1 MADNTRGG
9 RAGDKMHGGEHRG
22 GSQPKYSPNDDR
34 SIVKNPTS
42 PEYQADKTHQRRQKT
57 GH

>member
-22 GSQPKYSPNDDR
+22 GSRPQYSPNA
-34 SIVKNPTS
+34 IVKNPTS
-42 PEYQADKTHQRRQKT
+42 QQYEADKTHRRRQKT
-57 GH
+57 GG